1 MSSGLRS
8 RTFQGPV
15 MGPRAA
21 MYSAAAFFCSS
32 VIFSAGIGG
41 RRSCACAIE
50 QNDRRRPRASANLIM
65 NASFATASG
74 ILGRPEGLPLPE
86 RVAILEL
93 DHDELRVCRNILGQ
107 MDVTITAAE
116 RSSGDRRRLRCS
128 VRQREVERL
137 IRQEDHTTGGMP

>member
-21 MYSAAAFFCSS
+21 MYSAAAFFCAS

-65 NASFATASG
+65 TASFRNIRPTKTSG
-74 ILGRPEGLPLPE
+74 GPKHRADLKVGPYRNVSLPEG
-86 RVAILEL
+86 VAILEL

-128 VRQREVERL
+128 VRQREV
-137 IRQEDHTTGGMP
+137 